1 MSSMCPFCDR
11 NDVLMES
18 GLCYA
23 IRDNYPITRGHT
35 LVIPRRHY
43 ADVFESTRAE
53 LESMVD
59 MIKRVKAH
67 LDERYAPRG
76 YNIGVNCGRA
86 AGQSIM
92 HVHIHVIPRYR
103 LDRSDPREGIR
114 GVIQDTERY
123 G

>member
-1 MSSMCPFCDR
+1 MNSMCPFCDR
-11 NDVLMES
+11 NDVLLES
-18 GLCYA
+18 DLCYA
-23 IRDNYPITRGHT
+23 IVDRRPVTKGHT

-59 MIKRVKAH
+59 MIKRLRAH
-67 LDERYAPRG
+67 LDEKYAPRG

-92 HVHIHVIPRYR
+92 HVHFHVIPRYR
-103 LDRSDPREGIR
+103 PDGADPREGIR
-114 GVIQDTERY
+114 GVIPDEHRY